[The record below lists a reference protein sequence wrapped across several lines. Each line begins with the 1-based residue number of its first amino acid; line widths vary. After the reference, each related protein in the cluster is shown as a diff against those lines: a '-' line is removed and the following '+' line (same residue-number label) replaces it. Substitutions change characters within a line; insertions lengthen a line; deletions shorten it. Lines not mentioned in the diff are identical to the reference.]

1 MDELSDRSELHGQGQ
16 GRVARQAR
24 RHRRCTAFV
33 EAARKTPAPTQS
45 ARGRLIFA
53 LDATM
58 SRQPTWDL
66 AQGLQAKM
74 FQTAAGLGGLEVQL
88 VYYRGFSECRASKF
102 VSGGQGLA
110 ELMGRIEVR
119 GGETQIRRV
128 LAHARSEAKRA
139 KVAALVFV
147 GDAMEESPDELAGL
161 AGELALQGVMCR
173 PAPPFADGDREIG
186 VGSTRRNGG
195 GRRRFLKRNIDEFRY
210 RPHLAVSFAG
220 RDQAVRPH
228 GRAAVAKAV
237 RHGGGV
243 LGLLAAALLLLRG
256 RVGMA
261 AALAGMAA
269 SFAGWRTLGPAWTSF
284 RTAAGGAAPGP
295 DASPPHAP
303 P

>member
-1 MDELSDRSELHGQGQ
+1 MDKDKDAWLAKRGGAED
-16 GRVARQAR
+16 VA
-24 RHRRCTAFV
+24 AFV

-102 VSGGQGLA
+102 VSGGKGLA
-110 ELMGRIEVR
+110 ELMGGIDVR

-147 GDAMEESPDELAGL
+147 GDAMEENPDELAGL
-161 AGELALQGVMCR
+161 AGELALHGVKAFMFQEGQDPSAHR
-173 PAPPFADGDREIG
+173 TFSEIARL
-186 VGSTRRNGG
+186 TGG
-195 GRRRFLKRNIDEFRY
+195 AYSAFD
-210 RPHLAVSFAG
+210 AG
-220 RDQAVRPH
+220 AAARLEALL
-228 GRAAVAKAV
+228 RAAAAYAA
-237 RHGGGV
+237 GGH
-243 LGLLAAALLLLRG
+243 
-256 RVGMA
+256 
-261 AALAGMAA
+261 AALARAA
-269 SFAGWRTLGPAWTSF
+269 EADPAARLLLSQM
-284 RTAAGGAAPGP
+284 RG
-295 DASPPHAP
+295 S
-303 P
+303 